1 MGWEVIN
8 DKESNTIGFFCNT
21 ADVCFGPIIYNEDK
35 QLEKQEI
42 YNHFIDNDPRLLT
55 ENEIIN
61 EIYDLMER
69 KEK

>member
-8 DKESNTIGFFCNT
+8 DKESKKIGFFCNT
-21 ADVCFGPIIYNEDK
+21 QDVCFGPIVYNDDI

-42 YNHFIDNDPRLLT
+42 YDHFIDKDPRSLT
-55 ENEIIN
+55 EGEIRNEIH
-61 EIYDLMER
+61 DLIER

>member
-1 MGWEVIN
+1 MGWEVIK
-8 DKESNTIGFFCNT
+8 DKESETIGFFCNT

-42 YNHFIDNDPRLLT
+42 YDHFIDKDPRLLT
-55 ENEIIN
+55 EGEIRN